1 MPNAVKQLFVMG
13 VAGVILLITLPPAS
27 EGGGQDVYSLE
38 RRVNAVEQRF
48 YSLESRLNRLEQQAI
63 LSQRPPGAA
72 STPTQQPLPD
82 TEMAL
87 LRSEIEILSTRLKLV
102 ECGVTRLDER
112 TLSAATREARRK
124 AGAQAADSCR
134 QNADAPLQFPPR

>member
-1 MPNAVKQLFVMG
+1 MTKEVKQLFVAG
-13 VAGVILLITLPPAS
+13 VAGIILLITLAPAS

-48 YSLESRLNRLEQQAI
+48 YSLESRLNRLEQQAV
-63 LSQRPPGAA
+63 LNQRSPGAA
-72 STPTQQPLPD
+72 PTPTQQTLPD
-82 TEMAL
+82 TEVAL
-87 LRSEIEILSTRLKLV
+87 LRSEIEILSTRLQLV

-134 QNADAPLQFPPR
+134 QNADVPLQFPPR